1 MFVSMFDVRVDSVNF
16 NELSVTLTIKDGRGN
31 KVDIFF
37 DDAIGIQEFSRDI
50 RQTVLTETDKSWAEF
65 NKPKL
70 VTDK

>member
-1 MFVSMFDVRVDSVNF
+1 MFDVRVDSVNF

-50 RQTVLTETDKSWAEF
+50 RQTVLTETDKRWAEF